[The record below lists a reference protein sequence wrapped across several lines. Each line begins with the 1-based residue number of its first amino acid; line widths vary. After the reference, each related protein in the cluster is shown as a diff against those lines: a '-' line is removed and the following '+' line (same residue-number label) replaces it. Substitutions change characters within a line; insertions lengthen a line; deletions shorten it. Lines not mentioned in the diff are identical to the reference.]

1 LSVEYQQKHTEL
13 PLHFTQI
20 AVSQTLKCTDQ
31 SFRDVAGLLNIKMID
46 AIKDYLAPK
55 RFGIVAY
62 VCVIVHFL
70 CGLVF
75 TAVTAA
81 LRASENGKFSCSVDA
96 KSTATYKK
104 QVDQVCF
111 ARYDQAYNSP
121 LPLYTF
127 VLLSIGLSVVVSI
140 IYSLL
145 VWKRVEEIESSN
157 ERQTDGEAEHRVH
170 GQDHGRTG
178 QENFLSILSLFYPPC
193 CAFVIWDNFYCCTTH
208 IFLSQWF
215 RFEIQL

>member
-1 LSVEYQQKHTEL
+1 M
-13 PLHFTQI
+13 
-20 AVSQTLKCTDQ
+20 
-31 SFRDVAGLLNIKMID
+31 N
-46 AIKDYLAPK
+46 DYFVPK

-121 LPLYTF
+121 LPLYGF
-127 VLLSIGLSVVVSI
+127 VLSVNVSI
-140 IYSLL
+140 ICSLL
-145 VWKRVEEIESSN
+145 V
-157 ERQTDGEAEHRVH
+157 
-170 GQDHGRTG
+170 
-178 QENFLSILSLFYPPC
+178 L
-193 CAFVIWDNFYCCTTH
+193 
-208 IFLSQWF
+208 
-215 RFEIQL
+215 